1 MDFLTV
7 TEIAQKIGLS
17 RQMVTNYANEQ
28 KWVGRN
34 RKGRGG
40 GLEYEVA
47 KLPPEIQAAIRQH
60 QQKQVLS
67 AVALPAIADTQP
79 EKPDLSGS
87 TEAQRTQLGAREAVL
102 NAIET
107 LMAQT
112 KVGKDAAITTFLTS
126 AQHPSQAHLLKMLVL
141 ATDKRG
147 GGQQVPNARTVKRW
161 FKQRDE
167 NRLMSKTPQ
176 KNWQVPEWFSLFLH
190 YYRQPQKPT
199 VSAAYRKF
207 VADWLTRQP
216 LAKVPS
222 QDAVRRWLD
231 KTGNVFREDGRMGKR
246 ELKNLLP
253 FKRRKFDDLLPC
265 DIYSMDGHTFDAEVL
280 HPDSGKPFRPEITTI
295 VDVATRKI
303 VGWSV
308 DLAES
313 SLAVT
318 AALAHASV
326 VNGIGAVLYVD
337 NGKGYD
343 NALMKDDAVGLMG
356 RLGMTMVHSLPYSS
370 QARGVVERIH
380 KTVWVQ
386 AAKEFQ
392 SYIGKDMDAEASQKV
407 HKASR
412 KAMKQDIVL
421 KNVPALAN
429 IRSLSASL
437 IPDWR
442 EFVAFGDVW
451 VGEYNNRPHRSLPKV
466 TDVSG
471 SIRHMTPN
479 EMWAVKA
486 QESAITQVDEDDAM
500 YLFMPQA
507 VRKVA
512 RGEVQLHNNL
522 YFSQD
527 LQEYHGDSLRVAYNI
542 HNAEWVWLFDDDG
555 RFVCKAQWN
564 GNRID
569 YMPKPFIEQAKDKR
583 VDAQVKRLETKISVV
598 EAARPAKVLEHQQ
611 SSLNLGGMRV
621 DLNDL
626 PEILPKAAPKQSE
639 NCKQPENPPKAVILE
654 RETEQEWQLPPT
666 PEQRFALWQQ
676 YHNTGIYP
684 KGAERWV
691 SSYPRTPEFADFSQ
705 KAA

>member
-1 MDFLTV
+1 MDFLTL
-7 TEIAQKIGLS
+7 TEIGEMIGLS
-17 RQMVTNYANEQ
+17 RQKTTDRAKRER
-28 KWVGRN
+28 WIGRE

-40 GLEYEVA
+40 GFEYEVA
-47 KLPPEIQAAIRQH
+47 QLPPEIQAAIRHH
-60 QQKQVLS
+60 QQEQVLS
-67 AVALPAIADTQP
+67 SVALPALPDAPP
-79 EKPDLSGS
+79 EKTKLSGS
-87 TEAQRTQLGAREAVL
+87 TQAQRNQLGAREAVL

-107 LMAQT
+107 LMKETQ
-112 KVGKDAAITTFLTS
+112 VGKDAAITTVLTS
-126 AQHPSQAHLLKMLVL
+126 AKHPTQAHLLKMLML

-147 GGQQVPNARTVKRW
+147 GGQQVPNARTIKRW
-161 FKQRDE
+161 FAQRDS
-167 NRLMSKTPQ
+167 NQLMAKVPQ
-176 KNWQVPEWFSLFLH
+176 KNWQVPDWFSLFLH

-199 VSAAYRKF
+199 ISAAYRRF
-207 VADWLTRQP
+207 VVDWSVQQP

-222 QDAVRRWLD
+222 EDAVRRWLD

-246 ELKNLLP
+246 DLKNLLP

-280 HPDSGKPFRPEITTI
+280 HPDSGKPFRPEITTV

-318 AALAHASV
+318 AALTHASV

-370 QARGVVERIH
+370 QARGVIERIH
-380 KTVWVQ
+380 QTVWVQ

-392 SYIGKDMDAEASQKV
+392 SYIGKDMDAETSQKV

-412 KAMKQDIVL
+412 KAMKQEIVL

-429 IRSLSASL
+429 IRSLSSSL

-471 SIRHMTPN
+471 QIRHMTPN
-479 EMWAVKA
+479 EMWALKA
-486 QESAITQVDEDDAM
+486 QQSAITQVDEDDAM

-512 RGEVQLHNNL
+512 RGEIQLHNNL

-626 PEILPKAAPKQSE
+626 PEILPKAAPKQ
-639 NCKQPENPPKAVILE
+639 PENPPKAVILE
-654 RETEQEWQLPPT
+654 RETEQEWQLPAT